1 MTALEGEFEVATG
14 ELPHEFAVLPKVS
27 EKGDKAAEHGGRSES
42 EGEGEGATSGSQI
55 ESRKVKGRTRS
66 RGEEGRREGAREWRT
81 ERSEGVEEGSREK
94 EGGEELRVA
103 GPKGQ
108 VEPAVEGMRE
118 KEEKAGR
125 REAVG

>member
-1 MTALEGEFEVATG
+1 MAEEVR
-14 ELPHEFAVLPKVS
+14 VRV
-27 EKGDKAAEHGGRSES
+27 R
-42 EGEGEGATSGSQI
+42 
-55 ESRKVKGRTRS
+55 VKGKER
-66 RGEEGRREGAREWRT
+66 
-81 ERSEGVEEGSREK
+81 RSEGVEEGSREK

>member
-1 MTALEGEFEVATG
+1 MRRVNCHTSSRCCQRSARKGIKRRSMAEEVR
-14 ELPHEFAVLPKVS
+14 VRV
-27 EKGDKAAEHGGRSES
+27 R
-42 EGEGEGATSGSQI
+42 
-55 ESRKVKGRTRS
+55 VKGKER
-66 RGEEGRREGAREWRT
+66 
-81 ERSEGVEEGSREK
+81 RSEGVEEGSREK

>member
-1 MTALEGEFEVATG
+1 MAEEVR
-14 ELPHEFAVLPKVS
+14 VRVRVKVRPQ
-27 EKGDKAAEHGGRSES
+27 GRRSKVERS
-42 EGEGEGATSGSQI
+42 KVEPGA
-55 ESRKVKGRTRS
+55 
-66 RGEEGRREGAREWRT
+66 EGRREGAREWRT
-81 ERSEGVEEGSREK
+81 GRSEGVEEGRGESGKERRSEGVEEGSREK